1 MQVMFTKDLEK
12 LKKQANRDDN
22 TLEGINS
29 RVTEA
34 EQWIRDLVV
43 TYRCLTSIRQN
54 GGNHCC
60 RTEYR
65 KKNERK

>member
-1 MQVMFTKDLEK
+1 M
-12 LKKQANRDDN
+12 N
-22 TLEGINS
+22 TITVIKSTIEIIS
-29 RVTEA
+29 SITVTE
-34 EQWIRDLVV
+34 EWVSDLVV

-65 KKNERK
+65 KKNEEE